1 MICSGF
7 LKIILMRSMNK
18 YYILLFLF
26 QLIFPSIQADKI
38 IKSIENGTFDNKQHS
53 INNIDETLYIK
64 GLIELEGK
72 ESKKYFSEFYDKHPD
87 NKYADD
93 SVVKIAEY
101 YYSKGHYVKSGEWYK
116 KIAIDYPESDYLE
129 KSISYY
135 LNSLIIIGESDSAR
149 YYTKRFKKKYPKIRF
164 NNAFIKDYKQ
174 EKKIDVVKKNVIL
187 YNDSGDKYSVQIGT
201 YENYQT
207 ALSKKRMLSNEGF
220 LGRIDELNSNG
231 RKLYSVR
238 IGYYKKRISAEKE
251 MNRIK
256 SRLGIY
262 DSIIINVR

>member
-1 MICSGF
+1 
-7 LKIILMRSMNK
+7 MNK
-18 YYILLFLF
+18 YYILFFLLH
-26 QLIFPSIQADKI
+26 LIFSSNQTEKI
-38 IKSIENGTFDNKQHS
+38 VRSIENGTFDNKEHKFS
-53 INNIDETLYIK
+53 NIDESLYIK
-64 GLIELEGK
+64 GLIELDGEK
-72 ESKKYFSEFYDKHPD
+72 SKKYFIDFYSKYPD

-93 SVVKIAEY
+93 SVVKVAEY
-101 YYSKGHYVKSGEWYK
+101 YYSKGYYVRSSEWYK
-116 KIAIDYPESDYLE
+116 KIPINYPKSDYLE

-149 YYTKRFKKKYPKIRF
+149 YYTRKFKKQYPKIKF
-164 NNAFIKDYKQ
+164 NNAFLKNYKE
-174 EKKIDVVKKNVIL
+174 EKKIDIVKEKVVL
-187 YNDSGDKYSVQIGT
+187 YNETVKYSVQIGT

-220 LGRIDELNSNG
+220 LGRIDEVNSNG

-251 MNRIK
+251 MSRIK